1 VTSKINTDV
10 PGGLSPWDLY
20 YKDTDM
26 VKGRQKLLDAN
37 KDNKITKE
45 DFTMLRNRPKTENIK
60 RKINM
65 EKKNA
70 R

>member
-1 VTSKINTDV
+1 
-10 PGGLSPWDLY
+10 
-20 YKDTDM
+20 M